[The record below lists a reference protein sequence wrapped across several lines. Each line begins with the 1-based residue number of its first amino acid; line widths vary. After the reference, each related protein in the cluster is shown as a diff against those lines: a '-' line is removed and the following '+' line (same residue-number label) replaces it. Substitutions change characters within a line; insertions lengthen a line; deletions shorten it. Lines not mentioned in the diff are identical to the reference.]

1 MATLNENI
9 ITIKKAIDNIATAIE
24 QKGVPVEDCASP
36 TTYANKIRSIKGEGV
51 GIDAYKFS
59 AVANDLPNDAQSTV
73 DTEVTDEGEIIFTFG
88 LREGMQG
95 PVGPAGPQGPAG
107 RDGVDGTPGKDGAIG
122 PKGDR
127 GIAGISYRTVSVYTA
142 TETTDMPNRPEGGY
156 WNVTENLV
164 TPPTS
169 EDAIWY
175 LNTDDTNGKYIW
187 MSQATF
193 REDGSLIANWNE
205 PFRLTGDDGRDGAD
219 SRGIEFIYRRLP
231 NINSYYK
238 LVDFLEFNKLDNTD
252 LPEVNDYLN
261 IDSKWTPSPEG
272 IDEQWQIEV
281 VCSRVRK
288 TGAEEWGDWSN
299 CVIWSKWT
307 EDGMDGDGVEYI
319 YLITAPNL
327 NAEQVRQLYI
337 PEYDIESEEYQKDGF
352 CFNSNFGF
360 AGYDWTD
367 EPSDVGS
374 GKPLEWVCVR
384 KYRNGK
390 WEAFS
395 NPALWAKYV
404 EDGVSYITSFVF
416 KRASIDTPLDPPS
429 GGSYAYPRPN
439 DDSWSDSVPSDS
451 DLPVW
456 MSTRTFCSNSEF
468 DKDWTAPKLLSD
480 SQKFEVEYSAD
491 DVINGLD
498 KFTGDRETW
507 RAKQLEVH
515 KNTWGDNIAEPN
527 WMITATFNGGV
538 WSDWTLTRIK
548 GEKGE
553 KGEDGSS
560 VSIKHK
566 VDTLEEVLKEWNE
579 WVEGGWFFN
588 SSILNNGDGVYV
600 QSEGLLYT
608 YSGNYFP
615 GEDKDFSKYWSSV
628 AIKGEKGDKGD
639 KGEPGIQGPQGVPGE
654 KGANGESRYFHLAYA
669 DDKYGNGFNQ
679 ISGDYIATYVDDD
692 PIDDQSKF
700 TNWMPFRGAEG
711 KTGEQGIPGVNGADG
726 KTQYLHLAYAEDV
739 TNLDADGKVTDLT
752 KIIGFSK
759 SPFNGSKFIG
769 TLVDFNEFD
778 SGDATIY
785 RWSRYVGEKGDN
797 GLNGADG
804 VITEEDWETIN
815 NIVAEK
821 VAENLD
827 NAEIASS
834 QDLEDAKTELSNA
847 LKDLETAYQQGDQA
861 AIEAAENAVAK
872 ADAANTLANNT
883 SAGLQTLQEAFDN
896 FDGGLS
902 EDDVNNLV
910 LAALQDETK
919 LPEGGQAIESVFAQ
933 NVIALVGT
941 FAKIK
946 TENIDAGTISGH
958 TVESGQLMEDG
969 RPRWVLRED
978 GSGYLANDK
987 IRWTTEGLLTIDGV
1001 PVVTVDEYKVATFT
1015 MDKTKVFD
1023 VYQDENNEQYINAL
1037 LPFAAPSITAKVNT
1051 ATSDMTLKDVVK
1063 DVELSVDDLANAP
1076 TFVFDWK
1083 DGSGRSVGTSAQYW
1097 QDVLPEAVLKG
1108 NNDKLSLAYGNTAL
1122 VGMVNLA
1129 KIVRE
1134 QNEKIAKL
1142 ESLVEK
1148 LLNRS

>member
-59 AVANDLPNDAQSTV
+59 AAANDLPNDAQSTV

-88 LREGMQG
+88 LREGKQG
-95 PVGPAGPQGPAG
+95 PAGPAGPQGPAG
-107 RDGVDGTPGKDGAIG
+107 RDGVDGKPGRDGPAG

-127 GIAGISYRTVSVYTA
+127 GNAGISYRTVSVYTA

-205 PFRLTGDDGRDGAD
+205 PFRLTGDDGRDGTD

-231 NINSYYK
+231 SINSYYK

-281 VCSRVRK
+281 ACSRVREM
-288 TGAEEWGDWSN
+288 GAEEWGDWSN
-299 CVIWSKWT
+299 CVIWSKWA

-337 PEYDIESEEYQKDGF
+337 PEYDIESEEYQRDGF

-360 AGYDWTD
+360 NGYDWTD

-374 GKPLEWVCVR
+374 SKPLEWVCIR

-416 KRASIDTPLDPPS
+416 KRASIDKPLDPPS

-439 DDSWSDSVPSDS
+439 DDSWSDSVPSGS

-498 KFTGDRETW
+498 KFTGDQEAW
-507 RAKQLEVH
+507 RTKQLEVY

-615 GEDKDFSKYWSSV
+615 GEDKDFGKYWSSV
-628 AIKGEKGDKGD
+628 EIKGEKGDKGD

-654 KGANGESRYFHLAYA
+654 KGADGESRYFHLAYA

-692 PIDDQSKF
+692 PVDNQSKF

-711 KTGEQGIPGVNGADG
+711 KDGKDGIPGENGADG
-726 KTQYLHLAYAEDV
+726 QTQYLHLAYAENVSD
-739 TNLDADGKVTDLT
+739 LDSEGRVTDSTQVT
-752 KIIGFSK
+752 KFSL
-759 SPFNGSKFIG
+759 SPFDGARFIG
-769 TLVDFNEFD
+769 THVDFNDKD
-778 SGDATIY
+778 SGDVTLY
-785 RWSRYVGEKGDN
+785 QWSKYVGEKGDK
-797 GLNGADG
+797 GEDGADG

-847 LKDLETAYQQGDQA
+847 LKDLETAYQQGDQD
-861 AIEAAENAVAK
+861 AIEAAKNAVAK

-883 SAGLQTLQEAFDN
+883 SEGLKTLQEAFDN

-902 EDDVNNLV
+902 EEDVKL
-910 LAALQDETK
+910 LAIAALQDETK

-941 FAKIK
+941 FAKINA
-946 TENIDAGTISGH
+946 ENIGAGTISGN
-958 TVESGQLMEDG
+958 TLQSSEPISEEDD
-969 RPRWVLRED
+969 RPKWVLEND
-978 GSGYLANDK
+978 GSGYLANDH
-987 IRWTTEGLLTIDGV
+987 IRWTNDGVLTIDGI
-1001 PVVTVDEYKVATFT
+1001 PVVTEDEDRYATLQMREKDVFT
-1015 MDKTKVFD
+1015 LYRDD
-1023 VYQDENNEQYINAL
+1023 NSNNSYYIHAEM
-1037 LPFAAPSITAKVNT
+1037 PFEAPAIT

-1063 DVELSVDDLANAP
+1063 DVELSVDELANAP

-1097 QDVLPEAVLKG
+1097 QDVLPEAVTEGK
-1108 NNDKLSLAYGNTAL
+1108 NLSLAYGNVAL
-1122 VGMVNLA
+1122 VGMSSLA
-1129 KIVRE
+1129 RRVRE
-1134 QNEKIAKL
+1134 QDREIAELKTLVNELVNKL
-1142 ESLVEK
+1142 S
-1148 LLNRS
+1148 